1 MKGLL
6 LKDLY
11 QLWKYCRTFLL
22 IVVVFLGVS
31 FVNAENLFFSLYP
44 AMICGILPMTLLS
57 YDERTGW
64 NQYSAALPCSRA
76 QIVSAKYLL
85 GLMIEVADLAVSLTA
100 TAVASGGS
108 GAAGSLLTLG
118 AILWFVGL
126 VTPSILMP
134 VVLWLGTEKGRIVYM
149 FMIALIAGAGAAV
162 MRTKT
167 LETIQGVSSVPFAA
181 MALGATVV
189 YGLSW
194 LLSLRLY
201 QKKEF

>member
-31 FVNAENLFFSLYP
+31 FVSPENLFFSLYP
-44 AMICGILPMTLLS
+44 AMICGVLPMTLLS

-64 NQYSAALPCSRA
+64 NQYSAALPCSRV

-85 GLMIEVADLAVSLTA
+85 GLMIEVVVLAVSLTA
-100 TAVASGGS
+100 TAVASGSS

-167 LETIQGVSSVPFAA
+167 LESIQSVSSVPFAA

-194 LLSLRLY
+194 LLSIRLY